1 MVIGSFLTPVGC
13 EQVYIEVPALDFC
26 FAFRRDFHGA
36 RAQGHRRQSGWAAQ
50 AFLRPAVNS
59 IHLPLVDFNRA
70 TSEGSDCIE
79 EEQSPGLVCD
89 ARDFLHRRERAGG
102 SFRMDNGDEL
112 RLASLERLGD
122 LSRLNDAAPRSF
134 DAGDFC
140 AATFGDIDHAIA
152 KYAVGADDDFIP
164 TLDQI
169 DEAKLHPGAAS
180 AAA

>member
-1 MVIGSFLTPVGC
+1 MVIGSFLTAVGC

-102 SFRMDNGDEL
+102 SFRMDNGYEVSPAA
-112 RLASLERLGD
+112 RGRLGD
-122 LSRLNDAAPRSF
+122 LSPLKCAAPTRF
-134 DAGDFC
+134 
-140 AATFGDIDHAIA
+140 AA
-152 KYAVGADDDFIP
+152 
-164 TLDQI
+164 
-169 DEAKLHPGAAS
+169 
-180 AAA
+180 